1 MLKKITLA
9 ILLVNSVVFAEVN
22 IKSQDNSLNIKE
34 QNNNVE
40 KKEVVNNENILEY
53 EKILKRLQEKKDY
66 EDQIKLEKEKI
77 IQESNSN
84 KPKEPINFNVIGVI
98 KVQDKHYAYL
108 LTKENKIL
116 KASQG
121 MTIDTHTISSITSNG
136 ITIKN
141 SSEEKFLPVITN
153 QIQEIDVIFH
163 NSNRNN
169 NINNN
174 INNPM

>member
-1 MLKKITLA
+1 MKKNKIIIKIITLT
-9 ILLVNSVVFAEVN
+9 LLSGLTLFANQEN
-22 IKSQDNSLNIKE
+22 K
-34 QNNNVE
+34 
-40 KKEVVNNENILEY
+40 VNNENINNPNVLEY

-116 KASQG
+116 KANIG
-121 MTIDTHTISSITSNG
+121 MNIDGHNIISITNYG
-136 ITIKN
+136 INIENDNQKT
-141 SSEEKFLPVITN
+141 FLPIVTN

-163 NSNRNN
+163 NSNKNN
-169 NINNN
+169 N
-174 INNPM
+174 NPTE

>member
-1 MLKKITLA
+1 MFKKMTLA
-9 ILLVNSVVFAEVN
+9 MFLVNSVVFAEAI
-22 IKSQDNSLNIKE
+22 IKPKDNSLDS
-34 QNNNVE
+34 NVLIE
-40 KKEVVNNENILEY
+40 KKEVVNKENILEY

-116 KASQG
+116 KANIG
-121 MTIDTHTISSITSNG
+121 MNIDGHNIASITNYG
-136 ITIKN
+136 INIENDNQKT
-141 SSEEKFLPVITN
+141 FLPIVTN

>member
-1 MLKKITLA
+1 MKKNKIIIKIITLT
-9 ILLVNSVVFAEVN
+9 LLSGLTLFANQENKANNDN
-22 IKSQDNSLNIKE
+22 I
-34 QNNNVE
+34 NNPNV
-40 KKEVVNNENILEY
+40 LEY

-77 IQESNSN
+77 IQENSSS

-116 KASQG
+116 KANTG
-121 MTIDTHTISSITSNG
+121 MNIDGHNITSITNYG
-136 ITIKN
+136 INIENDNQKT
-141 SSEEKFLPVITN
+141 FLPIVTN

-169 NINNN
+169 NINN
-174 INNPM
+174 PM

>member
-1 MLKKITLA
+1 MKKNKIFSKIITLT
-9 ILLVNSVVFAEVN
+9 LLSGLTLFANQEN
-22 IKSQDNSLNIKE
+22 K
-34 QNNNVE
+34 
-40 KKEVVNNENILEY
+40 VNNDTVNNPNVLEY

-116 KASQG
+116 KANTG
-121 MTIDTHTISSITSNG
+121 MNIEGHNITSITNYG
-136 ITIKN
+136 INIENNNQTT
-141 SSEEKFLPVITN
+141 FLPIVTN

-169 NINNN
+169 NN

>member
-116 KASQG
+116 KANIG
-121 MTIDTHTISSITSNG
+121 MNIDGHNIASITNYG
-136 ITIKN
+136 INIENDNQKT
-141 SSEEKFLPVITN
+141 FLPIVTN

-163 NSNRNN
+163 NSNKNN
-169 NINNN
+169 N
-174 INNPM
+174 NPTE